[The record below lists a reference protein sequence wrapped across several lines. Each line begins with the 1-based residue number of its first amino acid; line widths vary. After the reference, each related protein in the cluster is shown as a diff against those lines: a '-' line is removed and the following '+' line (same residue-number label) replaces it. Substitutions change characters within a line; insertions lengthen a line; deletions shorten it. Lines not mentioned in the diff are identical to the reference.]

1 MMDEILPEY
10 WLHRPSIDLDDAAR
24 AAFDELL
31 AWARTNGPN
40 AELHYALARPKWQ
53 FLCYAAEAHG
63 LALHG
68 TGDPNIQEFEPRQS
82 NDLNPFGDR
91 KAVYAAGDGLWA
103 MYFAIIDRD
112 RYDMSLNNAC
122 IRLADPSGQVS
133 PPRYV
138 FSISQTALA
147 QRPWRTGSVYL
158 LPAEPFVTQPPMP
171 FGPYEVRIPQ
181 LASLTAVRPLA
192 RLAVAPEDFPM
203 LDAIRGHDDARMHEY
218 AQALMTAGPWPE

>member
-1 MMDEILPEY
+1 MDSILPDY
-10 WLHRPSIDLDDAAR
+10 WLHRPAMDLDGAAR
-24 AAFDELL
+24 DEFDALL
-31 AWARTNGPN
+31 ARARLMGPN
-40 AELHYALARPKWQ
+40 AELDYALDRPKWQ

-68 TGDPNIQEFEPRQS
+68 TGDHQIQVFEPRTS
-82 NDLNPFGDR
+82 DDLGEFGR
-91 KAVYAAGDGLWA
+91 QTAVYAAGDGLWA
-103 MYFAIIDRD
+103 MYFAIIDRA
-112 RYDMSLNNAC
+112 RYDMSLSNAC

-138 FSISQTALA
+138 FSISQAALA

-158 LPAEPFVTQPPMP
+158 LPAETFMQQPSMP

-192 RLAVAPEDFPM
+192 RLAVAPEDFPL
-203 LDAIRGHDDARMHEY
+203 LDQIRGHDDARMSEY
-218 AQALMTAGPWPE
+218 AQAMMTGGPWPT